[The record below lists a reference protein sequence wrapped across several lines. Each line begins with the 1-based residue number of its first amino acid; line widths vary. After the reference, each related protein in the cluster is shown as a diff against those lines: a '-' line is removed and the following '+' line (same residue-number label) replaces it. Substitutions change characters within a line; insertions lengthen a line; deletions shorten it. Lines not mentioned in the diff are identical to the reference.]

1 MRPGLRD
8 RIIAEWRGYREPY
21 PTLARTH
28 SVGGL
33 LGKAMQGLGLGSRVQ
48 ETEVLQAW
56 REVVGDFI
64 AEHSK
69 PARLKEGIL
78 YVHVLQPAIHFE
90 LERNWKAQIVQRL
103 RERFGAR
110 VVREVRFRVGG

>member
-8 RIIAEWRGYREPY
+8 RVLAEWRGYREPA
-21 PTLARTH
+21 PTLARTQP
-28 SVGGL
+28 VGGL
-33 LGKAMQGLGLGSRVQ
+33 VARAMQGLGLGSRVQ
-48 ETEVLQAW
+48 EAEVLLAW

-69 PARLKEGIL
+69 PARLKEGVL
-78 YVHVLQPAIHFE
+78 YVQVLQPAIHFE
-90 LERNWKAQIVQRL
+90 LERNWKAQIVQKL
-103 RERFGAR
+103 RDRFGAR

>member
-8 RIIAEWRGYREPY
+8 RILAEWRGYREPA
-21 PTLARTH
+21 PSMAR
-28 SVGGL
+28 VQPLGGL
-33 LGKAMQGLGLGSRVQ
+33 LAKAMQGMGLASRVQ
-48 ETEVLQAW
+48 ETEVIQAW

-69 PARLKEGIL
+69 PARLKEGVL

-90 LERNWKAQIVQRL
+90 LERNWKVQIVQKL

>member
-8 RIIAEWRGYREPY
+8 RILAEWRGYREPA

-28 SVGGL
+28 PVGSL
-33 LGKAMQGLGLGSRVQ
+33 VSKAMLGMGLGTRVR
-48 ETEVLQAW
+48 EAEVLLAW

-64 AEHSK
+64 AANST
-69 PARLKEGIL
+69 PSRLKEGVL
-78 YVHVLQPAIHFE
+78 YVQVLQPAIHFE
-90 LERNWKAQIVQRL
+90 LERNWKVAIVQKL
-103 RERFGAR
+103 RDRFGAR